1 MQSAG
6 ASTASGSA
14 RNQPRLLRPI
24 APPSA
29 AELDLAGQLRK
40 GGIKTDYAG
49 RELVHSLTD
58 TRATVPCTL
67 SYQIVL
73 FWSLGVANRY
83 RHSRGSHAASP
94 PPSFLK
100 QNVPHGKL

>member
-1 MQSAG
+1 M
-6 ASTASGSA
+6 
-14 RNQPRLLRPI
+14 
-24 APPSA
+24 
-29 AELDLAGQLRK
+29 
-40 GGIKTDYAG
+40 IKTDYVGPSRESVRSQTDTRATVPQLG
-49 RELVHSLTD
+49 RTPHSCPGVESVGQTD